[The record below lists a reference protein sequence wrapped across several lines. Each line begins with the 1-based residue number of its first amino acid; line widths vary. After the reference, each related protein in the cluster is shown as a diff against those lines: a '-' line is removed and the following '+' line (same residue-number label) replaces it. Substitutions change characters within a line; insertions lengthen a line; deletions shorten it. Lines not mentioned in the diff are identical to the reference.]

1 MSITLQLRG
10 WCFDHLKALLTYQ
23 WAVVSYR
30 GPNTMHHRCR
40 AHLATRWYAYA
51 KAQVSYFRNHMHTI
65 FLLSNHD
72 LIVLPNNIHKKAQ
85 HVLSELA
92 DASDKGG
99 SALIETIHRLETC
112 LDVNNLINNLVNPY
126 SPWSHLF
133 IVPAQPDW
141 NSPWYDGW
149 WDWQSGSPRPCW
161 LSAERYIL

>member
-1 MSITLQLRG
+1 
-10 WCFDHLKALLTYQ
+10 
-23 WAVVSYR
+23 
-30 GPNTMHHRCR
+30 MHHCCR

-133 IVPAQPDW
+133 IVPAQPD
-141 NSPWYDGW
+141 
-149 WDWQSGSPRPCW
+149 
-161 LSAERYIL
+161 